1 MLSVLA
7 HHKTDAI
14 FRVFNTDRYDDR
26 DVIITNLLDSYDRL
40 VAFGEKH
47 LNDLLWMELSV

>member
-1 MLSVLA
+1 MILSVLS

-14 FRVFNTDRYDDR
+14 FRVYNTDRYDDR

-40 VAFGEKH
+40 MSFGKRPH
-47 LNDLLWMELSV
+47 YCTIK